1 MPGRTRPH
9 LRTTK
14 EPSMTE
20 STAEIPR
27 PLEGVTVVDL
37 TIALAG
43 PYATLLLSGLGARVI
58 KVENPDGG
66 DRVRNNAPYFG
77 REGLSIRRQHDDDMS
92 LGVLERTRGKESVT
106 LNLKDPAAAEVF
118 ADLVRHADI
127 VVENYSRGTAD
138 RLGVGYAAAQAANP
152 RIVYC
157 SISGFGA
164 GGVPGAGKAMDAII
178 QALSGTMMTSGE
190 DGDPPVRV
198 GIPVGDLS
206 APLFAVIG
214 ILGAL
219 RQAEATGIGQH
230 VDVSMLGS
238 LTALVA
244 GEQSHLLEPLG
255 RSGRTGRFMPRL
267 APFGVFRTED
277 GWVAICA
284 PETKFAEGVLAALG
298 QPELCHDERFAS
310 RDGRVE
316 HADELHELIEEW
328 TRTRTTEDVVAT
340 LEARGVPCAPVRRPA
355 EAVGDE
361 LLLSRGDTMPLRH
374 PAYGSAEGLIG
385 SGLPVHLSRSRT
397 GYLSSV
403 PALGED
409 NERVYRDLLG
419 YSGDR
424 IDELAG
430 RGVIG

>member
-1 MPGRTRPH
+1 MPER
-9 LRTTK
+9 
-14 EPSMTE
+14 
-20 STAEIPR
+20 TAEVPR
-27 PLEGVTVVDL
+27 PLEGITVIDL

-77 REGLSIRRQHDDDMS
+77 RDGLSLTRQHDDDMS
-92 LGVLERTRGKESVT
+92 LGTLERTRGKESAT
-106 LNLKDPAAAEVF
+106 LNLKNPAAAEVF

-138 RLGVGYAAAQAANP
+138 RLGVGYAAARAANP
-152 RIVYC
+152 RVVYC

-164 GGVPGAGKAMDAII
+164 GGEPGGGKAMDAII

-198 GIPVGDLS
+198 GVPVGDLS

-244 GEQSHLLEPLG
+244 SEQSHLLEPLG
-255 RSGRTGRFMPRL
+255 RSGRSGRFMPRL
-267 APFGVFRTED
+267 APFGVFRTTD
-277 GWVAICA
+277 GWVAVCA
-284 PETKFAEGVLAALG
+284 PETKFARGVLSALG
-298 QPELCHDERFAS
+298 GPLDDDRFAT
-310 RDGRVE
+310 RDGRVA
-316 HADELHELIEEW
+316 HADELHALIEDW
-328 TRTRTTEDVVAT
+328 TSTRTTQDAVSA
-340 LEARGVPCAPVRRPA
+340 LEANGVPCAPVRNPS
-355 EAVGDE
+355 EAVRDE
-361 LLLSRGDTMPLRH
+361 LLLSRRDTVPLRH
-374 PAYGSAEGLIG
+374 PGYESDESDESMIG
-385 SGLPVHLSRSRT
+385 SGLPVHLSRSPT
-397 GYLSSV
+397 GYSSSV
-403 PALGED
+403 PTLGEHND
-409 NERVYRDLLG
+409 RVYRDLLG
-419 YSGDR
+419 YSPER
-424 IDELAG
+424 IDGLLG

>member
-1 MPGRTRPH
+1 
-9 LRTTK
+9 
-14 EPSMTE
+14 MTDHTE
-20 STAEIPR
+20 EIGR

-43 PYATLLLSGLGARVI
+43 PYATLLLGGLGARVI

-77 REGLSIRRQHDDDMS
+77 RDGLSMLRQHDDDMS
-92 LGVLERTRGKESVT
+92 LGTLERTRGKESVT
-106 LNLKDPAAAEVF
+106 LNLKDHAGAEVF

-152 RIVYC
+152 RVVYC

-164 GGVPGAGKAMDAII
+164 VGAPGAGKAMDAII
-178 QALSGTMMTSGE
+178 QALSGTMLTSGQ

-198 GIPVGDLS
+198 GVPVGDLT

-244 GEQSHLLEPLG
+244 SEQSHLTEPLG

-267 APFGVFRTED
+267 APFGVFRTSD

-284 PETKFAEGVLAALG
+284 PETKFAQGVLAALG
-298 QPELCHDERFAS
+298 RSGALDDERFAT
-310 RDGRVE
+310 RDGRVA
-316 HADELHELIEEW
+316 HADELHALIEGW
-328 TRTRTTEDVVAT
+328 TSTQTTEGAVSA
-340 LEARGVPCAPVRRPA
+340 LEAHGVPCAPVRKPS
-355 EAVGDE
+355 EAVRDE
-361 LLLSRGDTMPLRH
+361 LLLARGDTVPLQH
-374 PAYGSAEGLIG
+374 PGYDTGESMIG
-385 SGLPVHLSRSRT
+385 SGLPVHMSRSRT
-397 GYLSSV
+397 SYATSV
-403 PALGED
+403 PTLGED

-419 YSGDR
+419 YSPER
-424 IDELAG
+424 IDELRK

>member
-1 MPGRTRPH
+1 
-9 LRTTK
+9 
-14 EPSMTE
+14 MTE
-20 STAEIPR
+20 NTAEVPR

-43 PYATLLLSGLGARVI
+43 PYATLLLAGLGARVI

-66 DRVRNNAPYFG
+66 DRVRNNSPYFG
-77 REGLSIRRQHDDDMS
+77 RDGLSMRRQHDDDMS
-92 LGVLERTRGKESVT
+92 LGTLERTRGKESVT
-106 LNLKDPAAAEVF
+106 LNLKDPGAAAVF
-118 ADLVRHADI
+118 ADLVRHADV

-138 RLGVGYAAAQAANP
+138 RLGVGYTAAQAANP
-152 RIVYC
+152 AVVYC

-164 GGVPGAGKAMDAII
+164 VGAPGAGKAMDAII

-198 GIPVGDLS
+198 GVPVGDLS

-244 GEQSHLLEPLG
+244 SEQSHLLEPLG

-267 APFGVFRTED
+267 APFGVFRSAD

-284 PETKFAEGVLAALG
+284 PETKFAQGVLSAMG
-298 QPELCHDERFAS
+298 RPELAVDERYLS
-310 RDGRVE
+310 RDGRVA
-316 HADELHELIEEW
+316 HADELHALIEAW
-328 TRTRTTEDVVAT
+328 TSTLPTGDAVAA
-340 LEARGVPCAPVRRPA
+340 LEAHDVPCAPVRKPA
-355 EAVGDE
+355 EAVRSD
-361 LLLSRGDTMPLRH
+361 LLLSRRDTVPLAH
-374 PAYGSAEGLIG
+374 PVYGSAEGLIG
-385 SGLPVHLSRSRT
+385 SGLPVHLSRSET
-397 GYLSSV
+397 GYAQSV
-403 PALGED
+403 PTLGAD

-419 YSGDR
+419 YSPER
-424 IDELAG
+424 IEELSG